1 MRLLVMRLPV
11 DPDLD
16 ATDAP
21 RLSRSVTVALVA
33 IGGLAGTLARAGV
46 AHAVPVRPDGW
57 PWATLTVNVVGCL
70 LLAVVL
76 AGVHERLPTARVPR
90 PLLGTGFC
98 GGFTT
103 FSTFALEFTTLS
115 RAGRVGLASA
125 YVGLSVIG
133 SLLAALV
140 GVALTRSALRL
151 ADREGWLRRITH
163 AGMHHAERD
172 RS

>member
-1 MRLLVMRLPV
+1 MRLPV

-16 ATDAP
+16 ATDVP
-21 RLSRSVTVALVA
+21 RLSRNTTVALVA
-33 IGGLAGTLARAGV
+33 VGGLAGTLARAGV
-46 AHAVPVRPDGW
+46 AQAVPPRPGGW
-57 PWATLTVNVVGCL
+57 PWATLTVNIVGCL
-70 LLAVVL
+70 LLAIVL

-115 RAGRVGLASA
+115 RDGNVGLASA
-125 YVGLSVIG
+125 YVGVSVVG
-133 SLLAALV
+133 SLLAAFV
-140 GVALTRSALRL
+140 GVAVTRSALRL
-151 ADREGWLRRITH
+151 ADREGLLRRVTH
-163 AGMHHAERD
+163 AGMHRSDRD